1 MRSRSKVKR
10 KTLANNMLT
19 QSKNDDSFDRESRK
33 FSIDDNMIHSLP
45 KIKPEEVQPEEVAK
59 RGSLKERSKSVPRRL
74 SMTFRDASPKEK
86 GDDMKIKQYNNEHV
100 PKRIANLKKN
110 RSKEA
115 KKETSTFYVEVNEIG
130 DTLLKI
136 TESTENLTK
145 RLLTED
151 VLKEKEQVNSPADP
165 VNDIKQFKK
174 DSEIISELLKDKI
187 RYRKPQKKRSLDSC
201 MQKTP
206 PLPTSSPPPLFDDV
220 KETIYE
226 TIIRN
231 VQLTSKF
238 SPKLNRSKSY
248 NFSAK
253 QKDYEKTSKSDSK
266 LNCLPPSIQRNP
278 SSVSSH
284 SSPPTFISKRKEQ
297 AMTAARRASENLEL
311 SRQHFLHLQGC
322 EALGERMANTDYA
335 VPSSLFKIQLLSCKQ
350 RDSAFSLTSSNDSV
364 CDKKKSFPYEETV
377 EACLEND
384 YRDSAFYSDEN
395 MPICFVQA
403 TNKYIRYPVIPPK
416 PKNLPPVKTKI
427 FLRRQCSLP
436 NEFRKMEKVVLNK
449 SWVHAQIQ
457 NFSGC

>member
-10 KTLANNMLT
+10 KTLANNMLLT
-19 QSKNDDSFDRESRK
+19 QSKNDDSFDHESRK

-45 KIKPEEVQPEEVAK
+45 KIKPDELQAVEIAK
-59 RGSLKERSKSVPRRL
+59 RCSMKERSKSVPRRL
-74 SMTFRDASPKEK
+74 SMNFKDSSSPK
-86 GDDMKIKQYNNEHV
+86 DDLKIKQYNNENV

-110 RSKEA
+110 RSKET

-151 VLKEKEQVNSPADP
+151 VFNEKEQVLSSTDP
-165 VNDIKQFKK
+165 VSEIKQFKK

-206 PLPTSSPPPLFDDV
+206 PPPTSPPPPLLDDI

-238 SPKLNRSKSY
+238 SPNLNRSKSY

-253 QKDYEKTSKSDSK
+253 QKDYKKTSKSDSK
-266 LNCLPPSIQRNP
+266 LNCLPPSSIQRNP
-278 SSVSSH
+278 STVSSH
-284 SSPPTFISKRKEQ
+284 SSPPTFISKRKEK

-311 SRQHFLHLQGC
+311 TRHNFLHLQGS
-322 EALGERMANTDYA
+322 EALGERMANSDYA

-364 CDKKKSFPYEETV
+364 CDKKKYFPYEETV
-377 EACLEND
+377 EACLENE

-395 MPICFVQA
+395 MPVCFVQA

-416 PKNLPPVKTKI
+416 PKNLPPVKTKW

-436 NEFRKMEKVVLNK
+436 IEFQKMEKVVLNK